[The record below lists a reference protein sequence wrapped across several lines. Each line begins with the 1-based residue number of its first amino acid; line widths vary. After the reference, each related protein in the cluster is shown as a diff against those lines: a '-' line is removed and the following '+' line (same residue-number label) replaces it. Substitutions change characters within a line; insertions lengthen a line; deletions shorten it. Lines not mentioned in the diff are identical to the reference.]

1 MRGHKHQTIAQI
13 QWGHCLV
20 PLSSGLFFPFF
31 FFLFLFFHYIKR
43 LDFYITRS
51 GNCSSSFHREPWSLL
66 CNRFCFPPPRRALLG
81 MTQVSAH
88 LVSRLRGAVQR
99 GRAGNATWQGGWL
112 WWGGGRGLM
121 GMHGLLFWLKVLQ
134 KILVP
139 RSAVARK
146 IEFFC
151 MILMKRYLTVHNKE

>member
-1 MRGHKHQTIAQI
+1 
-13 QWGHCLV
+13 
-20 PLSSGLFFPFF
+20 
-31 FFLFLFFHYIKR
+31 
-43 LDFYITRS
+43 
-51 GNCSSSFHREPWSLL
+51 
-66 CNRFCFPPPRRALLG
+66 
-81 MTQVSAH
+81 
-88 LVSRLRGAVQR
+88 
-99 GRAGNATWQGGWL
+99 
-112 WWGGGRGLM
+112 M